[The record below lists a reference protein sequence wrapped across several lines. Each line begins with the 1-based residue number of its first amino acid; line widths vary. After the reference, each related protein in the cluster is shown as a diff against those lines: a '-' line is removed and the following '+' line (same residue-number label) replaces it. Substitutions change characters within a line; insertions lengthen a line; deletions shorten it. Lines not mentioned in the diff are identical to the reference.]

1 MTKGATVALDE
12 RLAQALVAHGLE
24 GFELAYVLG
33 SGLGAFA
40 EGLED
45 ALEVPFGEVDG
56 MPTSSVPGHAGRFVL
71 GTLAGVRVLVQ
82 QGRVHL
88 YEGCNPDQVTASV
101 RAFARLGC
109 RALLLTNAAGGLD
122 PDWSL
127 PCLMRITDHVN
138 LQGSAPLKYSE
149 RGHGTP
155 YHPAMGE
162 ALVEA
167 AAAAD
172 VELKSGV
179 YLGLSGPAY
188 ETPAEIGY
196 FARCGIQAVG
206 MSTVA
211 EAAAAH
217 AVGMRVA
224 GLSCITNPGAG
235 LAAGPLSHDE
245 VVEAGAAIASLAG
258 RLLAEAGPRLVAAST
273 A

>member
-1 MTKGATVALDE
+1 MTGGVTAAIDE
-12 RLAQALVAHGLE
+12 RLAEGLARHGLE
-24 GFELAYVLG
+24 GFDVAYVLG

-45 ALEVPFGEVDG
+45 SIEIPFEDVDG

-71 GTLAGVRVLVQ
+71 GTMGGVRVLVQ

-88 YEGCNPDQVTASV
+88 YEGRHPAEVTASV

-122 PDWSL
+122 PDWPL

-138 LQGSAPLKYSE
+138 LQGSAPLKHSE
-149 RGHGTP
+149 RGHGSP

-188 ETPAEIGY
+188 ETPAEIRY

-235 LAAGPLSHDE
+235 LSAGLLSHDE
-245 VVEAGAAIASLAG
+245 VVEAGAAIASVAG

-273 A
+273 D

>member
-1 MTKGATVALDE
+1 VTKGATAALDE
-12 RLAQALVAHGLE
+12 RLAQALAAHGLE

-71 GTLAGVRVLVQ
+71 GTLAGVRVLAQ

>member
-1 MTKGATVALDE
+1 MTKGATAALDG
-12 RLAQALVAHGLE
+12 RLAQALAAHGLE

-217 AVGMRVA
+217 AVGLRVA